1 MKKHL
6 KVSYHDDIAFKF
18 GSIVK
23 AILLSEIMF
32 WNESKIKTTSLKYGL
47 PLVYFSSNAINKK
60 FKSINANT
68 ANRLLKQLTND
79 GILFSCIANS
89 MQRDTTKSYLVNFA
103 YYDAILN
110 DVEYPQIEKDRFTTI
125 AQNAVNTIDKNSKVL
140 CNEILKFLV
149 IQNEYPKIK
158 NGLEIQNESLEIQNE
173 SLEIQ
178 NESTLPSNTPSNK
191 TSNKIIITEKN
202 NNLNSKVQKSN
213 YTDVQ
218 LTAINEIKSTFK
230 SQFENMNIGNSGYS
244 NKLIIEIIKH
254 LKNEL
259 KAVCDSISMELI
271 TTSLKLILVEISKR
285 IDTTDTNKTKLL
297 YLHTIIL
304 NEPIATYYKNY
315 DTEYIL
321 SFMNN
326 KQVERYEN
334 DKNKKG
340 IDFAIKRMRNT
351 VISGKEANFGRYANV
366 DLKKINLKQQQNKK

>member
-1 MKKHL
+1 
-6 KVSYHDDIAFKF
+6 
-18 GSIVK
+18 
-23 AILLSEIMF
+23 MF

-125 AQNAVNTIDKNSKVL
+125 AQNAVNTIDKNSKLL

-158 NGLEIQNESLEIQNE
+158 NGLEIQNESLEIQNESLEIQNE

>member
-6 KVSYHDDIAFKF
+6 KVSCHDEIAFKF
-18 GSIVK
+18 SSHVK

-32 WNESKIKTTSLKYGL
+32 WNESKMKTAALKYGL

-68 ANRLLKQLTND
+68 ANRLLKQLTTD

-125 AQNAVNTIDKNSKVL
+125 AQNAVNTIDKNSKLL

-178 NESTLPSNTPSNK
+178 NESLEIQNESLEIQNESLEIQNESTLPSNTPSNK
-191 TSNKIIITEKN
+191 TSNTF
-202 NNLNSKVQKSN
+202 SK
-213 YTDVQ
+213 
-218 LTAINEIKSTFK
+218 L
-230 SQFENMNIGNSGYS
+230 
-244 NKLIIEIIKH
+244 
-254 LKNEL
+254 
-259 KAVCDSISMELI
+259 
-271 TTSLKLILVEISKR
+271 
-285 IDTTDTNKTKLL
+285 
-297 YLHTIIL
+297 
-304 NEPIATYYKNY
+304 
-315 DTEYIL
+315 
-321 SFMNN
+321 
-326 KQVERYEN
+326 
-334 DKNKKG
+334 
-340 IDFAIKRMRNT
+340 
-351 VISGKEANFGRYANV
+351 
-366 DLKKINLKQQQNKK
+366 INLKTLKSDKTVLAENTKNTVFSKEQLKVIDYVKSIFKYYRITTHKDCNQDIALLIGYLQNELENHDANFSLDRKPTITNIYDLMENLIVEIWGRIKESETKKQNFKFFDTCIRNEYKTEMIDQYLCKQQQQNKK